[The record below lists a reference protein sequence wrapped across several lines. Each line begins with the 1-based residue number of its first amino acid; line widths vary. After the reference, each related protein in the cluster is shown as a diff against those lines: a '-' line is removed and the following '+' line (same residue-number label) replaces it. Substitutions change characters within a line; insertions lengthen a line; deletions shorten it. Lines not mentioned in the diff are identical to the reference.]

1 MRVAIHSSK
10 PLITVA
16 LCSFLMAGCATA
28 PLDEAPAVSTTQT
41 RSHVE
46 GVPGGVM
53 RQLTTLTATVEKID
67 YPSREV
73 TLLDKQGNRKTLKIS
88 PQAANLDDVQKGD
101 TVRVSYAEE
110 LVVFVKEKGAPAIMP
125 QSAPAT
131 GEKPR
136 VLVAGTQEQ
145 TATVT
150 ALDIEHQTATL
161 RFPDGG
167 ERTFLVRE
175 DVKLDKS
182 QIGRE
187 IVFRHSE
194 ALGISIETR

>member
-1 MRVAIHSSK
+1 MKVAIHSSK
-10 PLITVA
+10 LLLTAA
-16 LCSFLMAGCATA
+16 LCSFFMTGCATSPQDA
-28 PLDEAPAVSTTQT
+28 APAVSTTQT

-46 GVPGGVM
+46 GVPGGVVS
-53 RQLTTLTATVEKID
+53 QLTTLVATVEKID
-67 YPSREV
+67 YQTREV
-73 TLLDKQGNRKTLKIS
+73 TLLDPQGNSKTLKIS
-88 PQAANLDDVQKGD
+88 PQATNLDDVQKGD

-110 LVVFVKEKGAPAIMP
+110 LVVFVKEKGAPANTGKATI
-125 QSAPAT
+125 PA
-131 GEKPR
+131 GEKPQ
-136 VLVAGTQEQ
+136 VVDAVTQEQ
-145 TATVT
+145 TATVK